1 VKTAGSSNRQE
12 YSQVVDTANEGSIIY
27 RAVLECSLC
36 KWKAFD
42 KYAMDRMQA
51 MVNHWHKL
59 HHDGIVPQF
68 DQDTWRTTIV
78 KPLAY
83 TPAAQQHSSTVH
95 APQRTLK
102 PRTATEEPQQALVA
116 TTEITAPVAETLR
129 LPSDEL
135 RYQTTVILDTDV
147 HHPYHLP
154 VTVSP
159 KIARRQ
165 NEVLTRLL
173 SALLGQ
179 YNVRTL
185 DYDE

>member
-1 VKTAGSSNRQE
+1 M
-12 YSQVVDTANEGSIIY
+12 
-27 RAVLECSLC
+27 C

-51 MVNHWHKL
+51 MVNHWHTL
-59 HHDGIVPQF
+59 HHDNLVPQF

-83 TPAAQQHSSTVH
+83 TPAAHTSTTAHS
-95 APQRTLK
+95 PQRTLK

-116 TTEITAPVAETLR
+116 TTEITPAAETLR
-129 LPSDEL
+129 HASNYEL

-165 NEVLTRLL
+165 KEVLTRLL

>member
-1 VKTAGSSNRQE
+1 
-12 YSQVVDTANEGSIIY
+12 VVDSTANEGDDTVIY

-36 KWKAFD
+36 KWKAFN
-42 KYAMDRMQA
+42 KYGMDRMQA
-51 MVNHWHKL
+51 MVNHWHTM
-59 HHDGIVPQF
+59 HHNGLVPQF

-83 TPAAQQHSSTVH
+83 TPAAQHRAYTH
-95 APQRTLK
+95 AVPSQRTLK

-154 VTVSP
+154 VTVSH

-165 NEVLTRLL
+165 NEVLARLL
-173 SALLGQ
+173 SALLGE